1 MKLLNRAEEIV
12 LLSIWKLQ
20 EKAYGITIREDVIK
34 TTGYKWSIGAVY
46 APLNRLEKKGMVKTK
61 VGDPLPER
69 GGKSR
74 IYYTV
79 TIEGK
84 NALNEIKRVH
94 EELWD
99 DIPSMG
105 MEEA

>member
-46 APLNRLEKKGMVKTK
+46 APLNRLEKKGMVTTIM
-61 VGDPLPER
+61 GDPLPER

-74 IYYTV
+74 IYYKV
-79 TIEGK
+79 TAEGK
-84 NALNEIKRVH
+84 KALSEIKRIH
-94 EELWD
+94 DDLWE
-99 DIPSMG
+99 DIPSLG
-105 MEEA
+105 VEKV

>member
-20 EKAYGITIREDVIK
+20 EKAYGITIRADVIK
-34 TTGYKWSIGAVY
+34 TTDYKWSIGAVY
-46 APLNRLEKKGMVKTK
+46 APLNRLEKKGMVKTIK
-61 VGDPLPER
+61 GDPLPER

-94 EELWD
+94 DDLWE
-99 DIPSMG
+99 DIPSLG
-105 MEEA
+105 MEEV